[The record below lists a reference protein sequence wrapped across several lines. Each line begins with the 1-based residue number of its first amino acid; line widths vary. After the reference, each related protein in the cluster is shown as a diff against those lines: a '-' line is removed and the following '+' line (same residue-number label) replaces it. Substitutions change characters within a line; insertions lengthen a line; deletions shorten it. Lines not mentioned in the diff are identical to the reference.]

1 MKLSAVIEDLYMFN
15 EAGAMPERIRA
26 AAAAGLDRVEFHLWD
41 KVDIDAVERA
51 LKETGV
57 QLQSLVIGPRCG
69 CVDKAREGYF
79 LDALTGTIA
88 MVRRLGAKGIVLA
101 GGPAAQGHTDAQQR
115 EAMVYLL
122 KKAASLAAAA
132 GVMIWLEPLNSRIDH
147 PGMFMN
153 TAMEGLD
160 IVEEVGSPAVRL
172 LYDVYHSTVMGE
184 DWREVLKR
192 GHLIGY
198 VQVAD
203 TNGRHE
209 PGTGS
214 IDWAAWLPA
223 LRAAGYDG
231 DIGLEYRPSGS
242 SVDSLQRTR
251 EVFGMAEAAAS

>member
-15 EAGAMPERIRA
+15 EAGDMPARIRA

-41 KVDIDAVERA
+41 KVDIDAVEAA

-69 CVDKAREGYF
+69 CVDRSKEAFF
-79 LDALTGTIA
+79 LDAVRGTIA
-88 MVRRLGAKGIVLA
+88 MCQRLGAKGIVLA
-101 GGPAAQGHTDAQQR
+101 GGPALKDVPAAEQHA
-115 EAMVYLL
+115 AMVYLI
-122 KKAASLAAAA
+122 KKAAPLVEAA
-132 GVMIWLEPLNSRIDH
+132 GLMIYLEPLNTRIDH
-147 PGMFMN
+147 PIMFMD

-160 IVEEVGSPAVRL
+160 IVEEVNSPAVRL

-209 PGTGS
+209 PGSGT

-223 LRAAGYDG
+223 LKAAGYTG
-231 DIGLEYRPSGS
+231 DIGLEYRPSNGTLP
-242 SVDSLQRTR
+242 SLQRTR
-251 EVFGMAEAAAS
+251 EVFGIA

>member
-1 MKLSAVIEDLYMFN
+1 MKLSAVIEDKYMFN
-15 EAGAMPERIRA
+15 EAGDMPARIRA

-41 KVDIDAVERA
+41 QVDIDAVEQA

-69 CVDKAREGYF
+69 CVDVSREAYF
-79 LDALTGTIA
+79 LQAVQGTIA
-88 MVRRLGAKGIVLA
+88 MCLRLGAKGIVLA
-101 GGPAAQGHTDAQQR
+101 GGPAAVGATDAQQHA
-115 EAMVYLL
+115 AMVYLI
-122 KKAASLAAAA
+122 KKAAPLVEAA
-132 GVMIWLEPLNSRIDH
+132 GLTIYLEPLNSRIDH

-192 GHLIGY
+192 AHLIGY

-203 TNGRHE
+203 TDGRHE
-209 PGTGS
+209 PGTGN
-214 IDWAAWLPA
+214 IDWAAWLAA
-223 LRAAGYDG
+223 LKAAGYRG
-231 DIGLEYRPSGS
+231 DIGLEYRPSAGS
-242 SVDSLQRTR
+242 AASLARTR
-251 EVFGMAEAAAS
+251 EVFGMAEAAA

>member
-15 EAGAMPERIRA
+15 EAGDMPARIRA

-41 KVDIDAVERA
+41 QVDIAAVEQA

-69 CVDKAREGYF
+69 CVDRSKEAFF
-79 LDALTGTIA
+79 LDAVRGTIA
-88 MVRRLGAKGIVLA
+88 ICRRLGAKGIVLA
-101 GGPAAQGHTDAQQR
+101 GGPALKDVPAAEQHA
-115 EAMVYLL
+115 AMVYLI
-122 KKAASLAAAA
+122 KKAAPLVEAA
-132 GVMIWLEPLNSRIDH
+132 GLMIYLEPLNTRIDH
-147 PGMFMN
+147 PIMFMD

-192 GHLIGY
+192 AHLIGY

-209 PGTGS
+209 PGTGE

-223 LRAAGYDG
+223 LKAAGYRG
-231 DIGLEYRPSGS
+231 DIGLEYRPNGS
-242 SVDSLQRTR
+242 TLDSLARTR
-251 EVFGMAEAAAS
+251 EVFGMAGVAA

>member
-1 MKLSAVIEDLYMFN
+1 MKLAAVIEDLYMFN
-15 EAGAMPERIRA
+15 EAGDMPARIRA

-41 KVDIDAVERA
+41 KVDIDAVEAA

-69 CVDKAREGYF
+69 CVDKAREAYF
-79 LDALTGTIA
+79 MDAIRGTIA
-88 MVRRLGAKGIVLA
+88 MVKRLGGKGIVLA
-101 GGPAAQGHTDAQQR
+101 GGPAAQGHTDADQHA
-115 EAMVYLL
+115 AMVYLI
-122 KKAASLAAAA
+122 KKAAPLVQAA
-132 GVMIWLEPLNSRIDH
+132 GLMIFLEPLNSRVDH
-147 PGMFMN
+147 PGMFMD

-160 IVEEVGSPAVRL
+160 IVEEVNSPAVRL

-192 GHLIGY
+192 AHLIGY

-214 IDWAAWLPA
+214 IDWPAWLAA
-223 LRAAGYDG
+223 LKATGYSG
-231 DIGLEYRPSGS
+231 DIGLEYRPSGTTLA
-242 SVDSLQRTR
+242 SLQRTR
-251 EVFGMAEAAAS
+251 EVFGLAGSAA

>member
-1 MKLSAVIEDLYMFN
+1 MKLAAVIEDLYMFN
-15 EAGAMPERIRA
+15 EAGAMPDRIRA

-69 CVDKAREGYF
+69 CVDKAREAYF
-79 LDALTGTIA
+79 LDAIRGTIA
-88 MVRRLGAKGIVLA
+88 MVRRLGGKGIVLA
-101 GGPAAQGHTDAQQR
+101 GGPAAQGATDAEQHA
-115 EAMVYLL
+115 AMVYRI
-122 KKAASLAAAA
+122 KKAAPLVQAA
-132 GVMIWLEPLNSRIDH
+132 GLTIFLEPLNSRIDH

-160 IVEEVGSPAVRL
+160 IVEEVDSPAVRL

-192 GHLIGY
+192 CHLIGY

-203 TNGRHE
+203 TDGRHE
-209 PGTGS
+209 PGTGG
-214 IDWAAWLPA
+214 IDWTAWLTA
-223 LRAAGYDG
+223 LRAAGYQG

-242 SVDSLQRTR
+242 TLDSLQRTR
-251 EVFGMAEAAAS
+251 EVFGMSGAAA

>member
-15 EAGAMPERIRA
+15 EAGDMPARIRA

-57 QLQSLVIGPRCG
+57 RLQSLVIGPRCG
-69 CVDKAREGYF
+69 CVDKSREAFF
-79 LDALTGTIA
+79 LDAIRGTIA
-88 MVRRLGAKGIVLA
+88 ICKRLGARGIVLA
-101 GGPAAQGHTDAQQR
+101 GGPAAKGATDAEQH
-115 EAMVYLL
+115 EAMVYLIG
-122 KKAASLAAAA
+122 KAAPLVEAA
-132 GVMIWLEPLNSRIDH
+132 GLMIYLEPLNSRIDH

-184 DWREVLKR
+184 DWTQVLKR
-192 GHLIGY
+192 APLIGY

-209 PGTGS
+209 PGTGT
-214 IDWAAWLPA
+214 IDWKAWLAA
-223 LRAAGYDG
+223 LKAAGYDG
-231 DIGLEYRPSGS
+231 DIGLEYRPSNGTLP
-242 SVDSLQRTR
+242 SLQRTR
-251 EVFGMAEAAAS
+251 EVFGL

>member
-15 EAGAMPERIRA
+15 EAGDMPARIRA

-41 KVDIDAVERA
+41 TVDMGAVEAA

-57 QLQSLVIGPRCG
+57 HLQSLVIGPRCG
-69 CVDKAREGYF
+69 CVDRSREAAF
-79 LDALTGTIA
+79 LDALRGTIA
-88 MVRRLGAKGIVLA
+88 MCRRLGAKGIVLA
-101 GGPAAQGHTDAQQR
+101 GGPALPNATDAEQHA
-115 EAMVYLL
+115 AMVYLL
-122 KKAASLAAAA
+122 KQAAPLVEAA
-132 GVMIWLEPLNSRIDH
+132 GLMIWLEPLNNRIDH
-147 PGMFMN
+147 PIMFMN

-160 IVEEVGSPAVRL
+160 IVEQVDSPAVRL

-209 PGTGS
+209 PGTGT
-214 IDWAAWLPA
+214 IAWAAWLAA
-223 LRAAGYDG
+223 LKAAGYRG
-231 DIGLEYRPSGS
+231 DIGLEYRPSTS
-242 SVDSLQRTR
+242 TLASLQRTR
-251 EVFGMAEAAAS
+251 EVFGMAAA